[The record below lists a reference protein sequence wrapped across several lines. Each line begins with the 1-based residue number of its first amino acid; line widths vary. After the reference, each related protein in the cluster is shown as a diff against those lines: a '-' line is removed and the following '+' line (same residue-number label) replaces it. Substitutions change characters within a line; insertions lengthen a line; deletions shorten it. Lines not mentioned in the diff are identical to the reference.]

1 MLCGGELRDGA
12 AGGRLKPRLSPLLR
26 ICDGESAEFESY
38 ARYVRY
44 AHTMAL
50 RIGLIA
56 PPWFAVPPTGY
67 GGVEWVVSNLAEG
80 LVARGHE
87 VTLFA
92 SGGSVTDARLV
103 STYDTPPSAQI
114 GDWMVEAPAILDAY
128 ERWSEFDVIHDH
140 SLLGLLMAAGVPV
153 PAVHTVHGAMI
164 PAVRPIYERVGQ
176 RVHMVAVSRHQRTT
190 FPSGLSATV
199 IHNTVDATRYPMGGG
214 DGDYLLFVGRI
225 CAEKGILDAI
235 EIARRSEKRLMV
247 LAKIN
252 EAPEKAYFESVVRPA
267 LDGLHWDFLEQPPH
281 DVKAR
286 AYADAYATL
295 FPIAWPEP
303 FGLVMVESMA
313 AGTPVIAYRCGAV
326 PEVVADGV
334 NGFICENV
342 DQAVDAVRRVPEII
356 RADCRQ
362 YVVEHFG
369 VEKSVLAHEALY
381 RQLLTRTSR
390 PSNMENFLATHGA

>member
-1 MLCGGELRDGA
+1 
-12 AGGRLKPRLSPLLR
+12 
-26 ICDGESAEFESY
+26 
-38 ARYVRY
+38 
-44 AHTMAL
+44 MAL

-103 STYDTPPSAQI
+103 STYARPPSAQI

-128 ERWSEFDVIHDH
+128 ERWSEFDIIHDH
-140 SLLGLLMAAGVPV
+140 SLLGLLMAFGVPV

-164 PAVRPIYERVGQ
+164 PAVRPIYERLGG
-176 RVHMVAVSRHQRTT
+176 RVHMVAVSHHQRST
-190 FPSGLSATV
+190 FPAELSATV
-199 IHNTVDATRYPMGGG
+199 IHNAVDATRYPMGEG
-214 DGDYLLFVGRI
+214 DGGYLLFVGRM
-225 CAEKGILDAI
+225 CPEKGILDAI
-235 EIARRSEKRLMV
+235 EIARRSDMRLMV

-252 EAPEKAYFESVVRPA
+252 EAPEEEYFETVVRPA
-267 LDGLHWDFLEQPPH
+267 LDGLRWDFLEQPPH
-281 DVKAR
+281 EVKAR
-286 AYADAYATL
+286 AYAEAYATL

-326 PEVVADGV
+326 PEVVVDGV

-342 DQAVDAVRRVPEII
+342 DEAVEAVTRVPEIA
-356 RADCRQ
+356 RAACRQ
-362 YVVEHFG
+362 YVVDHFA

-381 RQLLTRTSR
+381 RQLLTRAPMR
-390 PSNMENFLATHGA
+390 SNMESFLAAHGA